1 MANCGDESG
10 HPIYHQARSKIE
22 RRRSEP
28 GARVGDTEWGICNK
42 YNISYDCF
50 RKWNNLPPKHVQASV
65 VIQVGRSYI
74 VGYQPVVQPQPQP
87 QPQPTWPQPQPQPTW
102 PQPQPQPVSR
112 RRYAYELTV
121 SDPCVAYMKSWE
133 RPPKVNGRISGQ
145 VFRDTKGSL
154 TIGYGHYIKEEE
166 KWNWAAYDPEQG
178 GTREL
183 SIAEME
189 ALFRQDVQRLA
200 EADVK
205 KRFSVPLLQQ
215 EYDALV
221 DFTFHR
227 GAGALRDSD
236 LEGYINS
243 VPDGNFDYGVI
254 QDNFMKYAF
263 WFNRNTNQWEYVEGF
278 AKRRREEIDMFRY
291 GRYTLHS

>member
-1 MANCGDESG
+1 
-10 HPIYHQARSKIE
+10 
-22 RRRSEP
+22 
-28 GARVGDTEWGICNK
+28 
-42 YNISYDCF
+42 
-50 RKWNNLPPKHVQASV
+50 
-65 VIQVGRSYI
+65 
-74 VGYQPVVQPQPQP
+74 
-87 QPQPTWPQPQPQPTW
+87 
-102 PQPQPQPVSR
+102 
-112 RRYAYELTV
+112 
-121 SDPCVAYMKSWE
+121 
-133 RPPKVNGRISGQ
+133 GRISGQ